1 MSDSLGDRMKRYEN
15 VYRLQAIRRLPLI
28 VRVDGRAFHSLTRSC
43 EKPFDKNFI
52 NAMVTSALFVA
63 EEMQGFRLAYVQSD
77 EVTFYL
83 SDTETLETQPWFDN
97 TLFKI
102 VSIAAALMSVEF
114 TAYFLPSSTAV
125 FDARAFTVPP
135 EEVTNCFLW
144 RAKDWERNSLQM
156 YARSFFSHK
165 ELHLKNREAIHEML
179 HSIGKNW
186 ATDLSEQEKNGT
198 FIQRTDD
205 GYMMRCDVLP
215 TFQAINELI
224 AGEPTHAQHPTKI

>member
-43 EKPFDKNFI
+43 AKPFDSRFI
-52 NAMVTSALFVA
+52 DSMVVAALDVA
-63 EEMQGFRLAYVQSD
+63 KEMQGFQLAYTQSD

-83 SDTETLETQPWFDN
+83 SDTETLDTQPWFDN
-97 TLFKI
+97 TLAKI
-102 VSIAAALMSVEF
+102 ISISASLMSVAF
-114 TAYFLPSSTAV
+114 TQYFQPASVAV

-165 ELHLKNREAIHEML
+165 ELHLKNQDAIHEML
-179 HSIGKNW
+179 HGIGKNW
-186 ATDLSEQEKNGT
+186 ATDLSAQERNGT
-198 FIQRTDD
+198 FIYKGIDHYTI
-205 GYMMRCDVLP
+205 RCDVLP
-215 TFQAINELI
+215 NFSAINELVE
-224 AGEPTHAQHPTKI
+224 ALT